1 MFLDVLRL
9 AVGRADGI
17 GEGRRRKHSK
27 AQDDSRERPYQR
39 VHKQQCPNK
48 TCNAEACLIMY
59 MKCKQ
64 VPSKAMQLQV
74 HPGSVTKAQDV
85 KGLGW
90 LAYTFPPG
98 RQPASCL
105 TMQEQNFSPLD
116 LRTTGLPVL
125 LCREGSFK
133 NYFGAST
140 TGPLP

>member
-1 MFLDVLRL
+1 MLFTSTCTKLNLDVLRL

-90 LAYTFPPG
+90 LTPS
-98 RQPASCL
+98 RQGGSLHRAS
-105 TMQEQNFSPLD
+105 
-116 LRTTGLPVL
+116 
-125 LCREGSFK
+125 LCK
-133 NYFGAST
+133 NKTSAH
-140 TGPLP
+140 